1 MPRKSGVFTPQ
12 ERSFVRHM
20 SYSNDPTMAA
30 QAAGYVQPASRGG
43 VLMRRQDVLAEV
55 QAAIAYR
62 LKTEGAKVG
71 VGVLIEV
78 AEDKRSPAASRVMAA
93 KALVQLSGVGTTDA
107 NEEKALHTMS
117 RAELV
122 VRAEQA
128 RRVLAELDAP
138 VIEHEEVLTGGVF
151 D

>member
-1 MPRKSGVFTPQ
+1 MPLKSGAFTRQ
-12 ERSFVRHM
+12 ERAFVHHM
-20 SYSNDPTMAA
+20 TRSNDPTLAA

-43 VLMRRQDVLAEV
+43 LLMRRQDVVASV
-55 QAAIAYR
+55 QAAVAHR
-62 LKTEGAKVG
+62 LKTEGAEIG
-71 VGVLIEV
+71 VGTLIDI
-78 AEDKRSPAASRVMAA
+78 AQDKKHPAASRVMAA

-107 NEEKALHTMS
+107 SEEKALHTMS

-138 VIEHEEVLTGGVF
+138 IIEHEEVPAGGVF

>member
-1 MPRKSGVFTPQ
+1 MPLKSGAFTRQ
-12 ERSFVRHM
+12 ERSFVHHM
-20 SYSNDPTMAA
+20 SRSNDPTLAA
-30 QAAGYVQPASRGG
+30 QAAGYVQPGSRGG
-43 VLMRRQDVLAEV
+43 LLMRRQDVVASV

-107 NEEKALHTMS
+107 DEEKALHTMS

-122 VRAEQA
+122 IRAEQA

-138 VIEHEEVLTGGVF
+138 IIDHEEVPTGGVF